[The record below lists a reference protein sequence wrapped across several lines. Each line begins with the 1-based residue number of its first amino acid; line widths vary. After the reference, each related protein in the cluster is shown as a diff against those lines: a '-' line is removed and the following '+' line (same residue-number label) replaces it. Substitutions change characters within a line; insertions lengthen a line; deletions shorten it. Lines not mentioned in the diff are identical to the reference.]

1 MKQPCGSLEVGSQG
15 AGVPGYGRV
24 SVSQSAQPRFCR
36 VFVLARA
43 KRYFLP
49 FLRYIVILIFS
60 LF

>member
-15 AGVPGYGRV
+15 ARVPGYGRV

-36 VFVLARA
+36 VFVWAR
-43 KRYFLP
+43 RYFLP
-49 FLRYIVILIFS
+49 SLRYIFILVFS